1 MGRWLNQQQAVVP
14 KTRWQ
19 ALQQTLS
26 PKNKF
31 MTGAWYQKVFDP
43 LLAGQYAIAGLGREA
58 LGMSDAGAIEGIKNR
73 ATWVDIV
80 QEKFPYEPSENWKKN
95 FWQELKRVTP
105 GVLGD
110 VFLDPL
116 WLLPPVK
123 IAKMLGITKVAKV
136 VSKTRPMA
144 WIGEKVGQALVTRYG
159 QPGDYVYLAQK
170 TVRNIAMREER
181 ALAIGRPILGLT
193 NAEQQ
198 RVAQLIKG
206 GISVSEIE
214 RPLRGVTEPAVRE
227 YQRLGK
233 RAIELGLLD
242 EETFYDNFGR
252 YMPRL
257 YRTKEMPEGTIR
269 FFGDRKPIRVN
280 LDRFRK
286 KQDIPEDIRMAMG
299 EIKEAGYPTSKG
311 LAQLG
316 QAVERTRFFKEVAQ
330 KYAKAEPFKNWMQL
344 PTTKALGEL
353 GGLDPVIL
361 KERDKMFQ
369 QLAELRQV
377 IKSPLR
383 ELKQVKKIDRQTQTL
398 IDRVGREMEQTEKL
412 FGEEFAKFFR
422 VEEPIIKVIKPV
434 KRITTLPDPL
444 IGIAQ
449 DIRKYKTFEA
459 LQKSKDFIKLERVEV
474 SGLLERN
481 GFPTIESFWK
491 AVKEPY
497 LFKPEKVVQAKIG
510 ENINKLIKITKRE
523 ERLTLQKDILENIN
537 KASFEDRIK
546 FLQNT
551 IQDIVGQRTLI
562 RQQIAKLRP
571 ALSGKYVSPVIY
583 QDIQQMIRVASKGER
598 TYRTGIG
605 LWKWA
610 KVIANPATHLR
621 NMYSNVIL
629 ADLGGLSP
637 LRIDIWAEALSDLA
651 HRGKYYK
658 ELKKNSNILY
668 ETFYG
673 REIGD
678 MLTALEKAEGTNMF
692 MKMRNAMKFITQKTG
707 NVYQAEEQ
715 WSKMALYI
723 FYRKKGWEPL
733 KAAKEAEKWL
743 FNYREVPYFIDVLRG
758 SRIGGGL
765 GALASG
771 AYPFITF
778 SYKAVP
784 RIIEKAWKNTP
795 QLTKWMK
802 MYRGIEQF
810 ADEETLEKQKELLPD
825 YMREGM
831 YLRLPFQDE
840 AGREQYLDLNFILP
854 WGDIGEVGRT
864 LTPNHPFWA
873 TLYSLFLNKHPL
885 GWDIVKPGST
895 KQEARE
901 SITDYIYKAVM
912 PSLAP
917 EIPGVTRGGYSYD
930 RLVSAFKGELDYM
943 EKARSVKAAIWSSIF
958 GIKTIP
964 VDVMEAKQRKESE
977 TDRKIR
983 NIQSRIRNL
992 YRLEKR
998 KIINHDEFLK
1008 KEKEYQKKIKELGG
1022 KIYTPSDRWLK
1033 DNIQKSKQPTG
1044 RWMRQQ
1050 ERY

>member
-1 MGRWLNQQQAVVP
+1 MGRWLNQQQTTVP
-14 KTRWQ
+14 KTKWQ
-19 ALQQTLS
+19 ALQQALT
-26 PKNKF
+26 PENKF

-43 LLAGQYAIAGLGREA
+43 LMSGQYAVAGLGRQA
-58 LGMSDAGAIEGIKNR
+58 LEMDDAGAIEGIKNR
-73 ATWVDIV
+73 VSWVDIA
-80 QEKFPYEPSENWKKN
+80 QEKFPYEPSEDWKKN
-95 FWQELKRVTP
+95 FWQELKRVAP

-110 VFLDPL
+110 IILDPL

-123 IAKMLGITKVAKV
+123 IAKMLGITKIAKV
-136 VSKTRPMA
+136 VSKTKPMA
-144 WIGEKVGQALVTRYG
+144 WIGEKLGQALVTRYG

-170 TVRNIAMREER
+170 TARNIAMREER
-181 ALAIGRPILGLT
+181 ALAIGKPITGLT

-214 RPLRGVTEPAVRE
+214 KPLREVTEPAVKE

-233 RAIELGLLD
+233 RAVDLGLLD

-257 YRTKEMPEGTIR
+257 YRTKEMPEGAIR

-286 KQDIPEDIRMAMG
+286 RQDIPEDIRMAMG
-299 EIKEAGYPTSKG
+299 EIKQAGYPTTKG
-311 LAQLG
+311 LTQLG
-316 QAVERTRFFKEVAQ
+316 QAVERARFFKEVSQ
-330 KYAKAEPFKNWMQL
+330 RYAKTEPFKNWQQL

-353 GGLDPVIL
+353 GG
-361 KERDKMFQ
+361 
-369 QLAELRQV
+369 
-377 IKSPLR
+377 
-383 ELKQVKKIDRQTQTL
+383 
-398 IDRVGREMEQTEKL
+398 
-412 FGEEFAKFFR
+412 
-422 VEEPIIKVIKPV
+422 
-434 KRITTLPDPL
+434 
-444 IGIAQ
+444 
-449 DIRKYKTFEA
+449 
-459 LQKSKDFIKLERVEV
+459 
-474 SGLLERN
+474 
-481 GFPTIESFWK
+481 
-491 AVKEPY
+491 
-497 LFKPEKVVQAKIG
+497 
-510 ENINKLIKITKRE
+510 
-523 ERLTLQKDILENIN
+523 
-537 KASFEDRIK
+537 
-546 FLQNT
+546 
-551 IQDIVGQRTLI
+551 
-562 RQQIAKLRP
+562 
-571 ALSGKYVSPVIY
+571 KYVSPVIY
-583 QDIQQMIRVASKGER
+583 GDIQQMIRVASKGER
-598 TYRTGIG
+598 AYRTGIG

-637 LRIDIWAEALSDLA
+637 LRVDIWAEALSDLA
-651 HRGKYYK
+651 HRGRYYK

-678 MLTALEKAEGTNMF
+678 MLKALEKSDGTNMF
-692 MKMRNAMKFITQKTG
+692 MKMRNTMKFITQKTG

-723 FYRKKGWEPL
+723 FYRKKGWEAL

-778 SYKAVP
+778 SYKVTP
-784 RIIEKAWKNTP
+784 RLIEKAWKNTP

-864 LTPNHPFWA
+864 IEPNHPFWA
-873 TLYSLFLNKHPL
+873 MLYSLILNKSGL
-885 GWDIVKPGST
+885 GYDIVKPGST
-895 KQEARE
+895 EQEARE
-901 SITDYIYKAVM
+901 AITDYIYKAMM
-912 PSLAP
+912 PSLSP

-930 RLVSAFKGELDYM
+930 RLASAFRGEMDYM
-943 EKARSVKAAIWSSIF
+943 EKARSVKSAIWSSIA

-964 VDVMEAKQRKESE
+964 IDIEEAKERKESE

-983 NIQSRIRNL
+983 DVQSRIRNL

-998 KIINHDEFLK
+998 KIIDHDEFLK
-1008 KEKEYQKKIKELGG
+1008 KEVEYQKKIKELGG
-1022 KIYTPSDRWLK
+1022 KTYTPSDRWLK
-1033 DNIQKSKQPTG
+1033 DNNLKATQPVG
-1044 RWMRQQ
+1044 RWIRQQ
-1050 ERY
+1050 IKD